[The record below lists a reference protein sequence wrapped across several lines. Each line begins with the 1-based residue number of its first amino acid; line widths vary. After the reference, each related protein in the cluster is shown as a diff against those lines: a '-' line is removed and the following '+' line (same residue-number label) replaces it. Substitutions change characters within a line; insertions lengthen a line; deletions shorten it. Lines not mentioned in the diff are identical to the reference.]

1 MMTKDDEIL
10 TSAEG
15 LKIVHVELGGLI
27 VGGPQ
32 QVIYLVDALAQRG
45 ADNVL
50 VALAGGPLAKRFSE
64 AGYRVHELA
73 WKGDID
79 LSLLPQLLAIIRR
92 DRPDVVH
99 LHAGPGA
106 ALGGL
111 AARLAGV
118 PCVLSRRVDSVPR
131 GRLSR
136 FSYGMLYDRVVCISQ
151 AIFDVLQKR
160 GVPRQR
166 LLLIRSAVRASDWLT
181 PAPRDE
187 FLAEFG
193 LPTDAIIIGVV
204 AQLVERK
211 GHRTLLRAA
220 AGLERRARV
229 IFFGEGGQREELEAE
244 ATRLGVAD
252 LVHFAG
258 HRSDLGKWMGNLDL
272 VVHPALMEGLGVA
285 LLQAA
290 AAGVPVVASAVGGI
304 PEAVLDGK
312 TGLLVPPRDPA
323 ALVAAIQELLEAPD
337 RRAQMGAAARRRVLK
352 EFDVSAMTDRH
363 VELYGEL
370 VAGRR
375 LR

>member
-1 MMTKDDEIL
+1 MANAGAVHN
-10 TSAEG
+10 SPEG
-15 LKIVHVELGGLI
+15 LRIVHVELGGRI

-32 QVIYLVDALAQRG
+32 QVIYLVDALAQLG

-50 VALAGGPLAKRFSE
+50 VALAGGPLAARFSE
-64 AGYRVHELA
+64 AGHRVHGLD
-73 WKGDID
+73 WKGDTD
-79 LSLLPQLLAIIRR
+79 LSLLPRLLAIIRR
-92 DRPDVVH
+92 ERPDVVH

-111 AARLAGV
+111 AARMAGV

-136 FSYGMLYDRVVCISQ
+136 FSYGLLYDRVVCISQ
-151 AIFDVLQKR
+151 AIFDVLLKR

-166 LLLIRSAVRASDWLT
+166 LLLIRSAVRASDWLA

-193 LPTDAIIIGVV
+193 LPADAITIGVV

-211 GHRTLLRAA
+211 GHRTLLEAAA
-220 AGLERRARV
+220 AGLGPRARM
-229 IFFGEGGQREELEAE
+229 IFFGEGGLRGELEAE
-244 ATRLGVAD
+244 AGRLGLAE

-258 HRSDLGKWMGNLDL
+258 HRSDLGKWMGSLDL
-272 VVHPALMEGLGVA
+272 VVHPARMEGLGVA

-304 PEAVLDGK
+304 PEAVLDGQ

-323 ALVAAIQELLEAPD
+323 ALGAAIRKLLDSPD
-337 RRAQMGAAARRRVLK
+337 RRAEMGQAARRRVLA
-352 EFDVSAMTDRH
+352 EFDVSAMADRH
-363 VELYGEL
+363 VELYREL
-370 VAGRR
+370 VASRR
-375 LR
+375 SR

>member
-1 MMTKDDEIL
+1 MANDGRSQG
-10 TSAEG
+10 SAEG
-15 LKIVHVELGGLI
+15 LRIVHVELGGRI

-32 QVIYLVDALAQRG
+32 QVIYLVDALARLG

-50 VALAGGPLAKRFSE
+50 VALAGGPLAARFRE
-64 AGYRVHELA
+64 AGHRVQGLD
-73 WKGDID
+73 WKGDTD
-79 LSLLPQLLAIIRR
+79 LSLLPRLLAIVRR
-92 DRPDVVH
+92 ERPDVVH

-136 FSYGMLYDRVVCISQ
+136 FSYSMLYDRVVCISQ
-151 AIFDVLQKR
+151 AIFDVLLKR

-166 LLLIRSAVRASDWLT
+166 LQLIRSAVRASDWLA

-193 LPTDAIIIGVV
+193 LPADAITIGAV
-204 AQLVERK
+204 AQLVARK
-211 GHRTLLRAA
+211 GHRTLLEAAA
-220 AGLERRARV
+220 AGLGTRARL
-229 IFFGEGGQREELEAE
+229 IFFGAGGLRDELETEAE
-244 ATRLGVAD
+244 RLGVAE
-252 LVHFAG
+252 LVYFAG

-304 PEAVLDGK
+304 PEAVLDGQ

-323 ALVAAIQELLEAPD
+323 APWRCDPRIAGVAGSAGGDGTGGPA
-337 RRAQMGAAARRRVLK
+337 AGAGGVRRV
-352 EFDVSAMTDRH
+352 
-363 VELYGEL
+363 GN
-370 VAGRR
+370 GRSSR
-375 LR
+375 RTLP

>member
-1 MMTKDDEIL
+1 MVGDRSRSL
-10 TSAEG
+10 AAG
-15 LKIVHVELGGLI
+15 LKIIHVELGGRI

-32 QVIYLVDALAQRG
+32 QVVYLVDELAARG
-45 ADNVL
+45 VGNLL
-50 VALAGGPLAKRFSE
+50 VASAGHPLASHVSA
-64 AGYRVHELA
+64 AGHRVHELE
-73 WKGDID
+73 WQGDTD
-79 LSLLPQLLAIIRR
+79 LSLLPRLVTIIRR
-92 DRPDVVH
+92 ERPDVVH

-136 FSYGMLYDRVVCISQ
+136 FTYGMLYDRVVCISQ
-151 AIFDVLQKR
+151 AIYDVLVKR
-160 GVPRQR
+160 GVPRHR

-181 PAPRDE
+181 PAPRDA

-193 LPTDAIIIGVV
+193 LPADAPTIGVV

-211 GHRTLLRAA
+211 GHRTLLAA
-220 AGLERRARV
+220 MAEAGERARV
-229 IFFGEGGQREELEAE
+229 IFLGEGGLRGELEAE
-244 ATRLGVAD
+244 AARLGVGGR
-252 LVHFAG
+252 VHFAG
-258 HRSDLGKWMGNLDL
+258 HRRDLQRWMGNFDL

-304 PEAVLDGK
+304 PEAVLHGQ

-323 ALVAAIQELLEAPD
+323 ALGAAIRELLDDPA
-337 RRAQMGAAARRRVLK
+337 RRAAVGQAAQRRVLA
-352 EFDVSAMTDRH
+352 EFDVPAMADRH
-363 VELYGEL
+363 VELYRAL
-370 VAGRR
+370 VARR
-375 LR
+375 NSR

>member
-1 MMTKDDEIL
+1 MANDGRSQGSAQGLRIL
-10 TSAEG
+10 
-15 LKIVHVELGGLI
+15 HVELGGRI

-32 QVIYLVDALAQRG
+32 QVIYLVDALNRHG
-45 ADNVL
+45 VDNVL
-50 VALAGGPLAKRFSE
+50 VALAGGPLATRFSE
-64 AGYRVHELA
+64 AGHRVHGLD
-73 WKGDID
+73 WKGDTD
-79 LSLLPQLLAIIRR
+79 LSLLPRLFAIIRR
-92 DRPDVVH
+92 ERPDVVH

-131 GRLSR
+131 GRVSR

-151 AIFDVLQKR
+151 AIFDVLVKR

-166 LLLIRSAVRASDWLT
+166 LQLIRSAVRASDWLA
-181 PAPRDE
+181 PAPRNA

-193 LPTDAIIIGVV
+193 LPADAITIGVV

-211 GHRTLLRAA
+211 GHRTLLEAAA
-220 AGLERRARV
+220 AGLGTRAEM
-229 IFFGEGGQREELEAE
+229 IFFGEGGLRNELEAE
-244 ATRLGVAD
+244 AARLGVAE

-304 PEAVLDGK
+304 PEAVLDGQ

-323 ALVAAIQELLEAPD
+323 ALGAAIRELLESPD
-337 RRAQMGAAARRRVLK
+337 LRAEMGQAARRRVLA
-352 EFDVSAMTDRH
+352 EFDVSAMADRH
-363 VELYGEL
+363 VELYREL
-370 VAGRR
+370 VARR
-375 LR
+375 RSR